1 MLKKYKNIFNNTYT
15 SIAAVLAMVLSPLAD
30 AIGGNYAFPILTA
43 ILFVLFFYGLYQ
55 ENKKIKK
62 FKSDTIHIPIIIKID
77 EGPSV
82 KYVMKNLLKQIEK
95 DYSFNNYDEDLKKYF
110 SIDTDTLTFEYKGD
124 IYNFNH
130 LMNFTW
136 IIKYKLNEIEQQLD
150 GKVKFHIAYYKR
162 PSVGFLIGTLFRTEG
177 IVIYQNNDYEDTFE
191 KVANINSRQYKEKIS
206 NFTKYKVIENIQNK
220 NESNI
225 LVVINSASHKV
236 NLRAKSLKKYKS
248 VITVHLVENG
258 TIPYESDWTIY
269 ANEIYNILN
278 DLQTR
283 YDNITIAHSMPEAI
297 AVILGMGL
305 ENYWNIHITQ
315 YADNDYKNV
324 FTMSKIKYYT

>member
-1 MLKKYKNIFNNTYT
+1 
-15 SIAAVLAMVLSPLAD
+15 
-30 AIGGNYAFPILTA
+30 
-43 ILFVLFFYGLYQ
+43 
-55 ENKKIKK
+55 
-62 FKSDTIHIPIIIKID
+62 
-77 EGPSV
+77 
-82 KYVMKNLLKQIEK
+82 MKNLLKQIEK
-95 DYSFNNYDEDLKKYF
+95 DYSFDNYAEDLKKYF
-110 SIDTDTLTFEYKGD
+110 SIDIDTLTFEYKGD
-124 IYNFNH
+124 IYDFNH

-136 IIKYKLNEIEQQLD
+136 IIKYKLNEIEQQLE

-191 KVANINSRQYKEKIS
+191 KVANINSRRYKEKIG
-206 NFTKYKVIENIQNK
+206 NFTKYKVIENIKSK

-236 NLRAKSLKKYKS
+236 NLRAKSLKKYKNI
-248 VITVHLVENG
+248 ITVNLIENG

-283 YDNITIAHSMPEAI
+283 YTNITIAHSMPEAI

-315 YADNDYKNV
+315 YVDNDYKNV
-324 FTMSKIKYYT
+324 FTMNKVKYYT

>member
-1 MLKKYKNIFNNTYT
+1 
-15 SIAAVLAMVLSPLAD
+15 
-30 AIGGNYAFPILTA
+30 
-43 ILFVLFFYGLYQ
+43 
-55 ENKKIKK
+55 
-62 FKSDTIHIPIIIKID
+62 
-77 EGPSV
+77 
-82 KYVMKNLLKQIEK
+82 MKNLLKQIEK
-95 DYSFNNYDEDLKKYF
+95 DYSFDNYAEDLKKYF
-110 SIDTDTLTFEYKGD
+110 SIDIDTLTFEYKGD
-124 IYNFNH
+124 IYDFNH

-136 IIKYKLNEIEQQLD
+136 IIKYKLNEIEQQLE

-191 KVANINSRQYKEKIS
+191 KVANINSRRYKEKIG
-206 NFTKYKVIENIQNK
+206 NFTKYKVIENIKSK

-236 NLRAKSLKKYKS
+236 NLRAKSLKKYKNI
-248 VITVHLVENG
+248 ITVNLIENG

-283 YDNITIAHSMPEAI
+283 YTNITIAHSMPEAI
-297 AVILGMGL
+297 AVILGMGSIAIAIPAL
-305 ENYWNIHITQ
+305 PGGVGTYDAGIKFSLILIFSVSSEKALAFALVSHAANYFPFLIIGAIYFILGGLRLKDVGQNSIQ
-315 YADNDYKNV
+315 
-324 FTMSKIKYYT
+324 